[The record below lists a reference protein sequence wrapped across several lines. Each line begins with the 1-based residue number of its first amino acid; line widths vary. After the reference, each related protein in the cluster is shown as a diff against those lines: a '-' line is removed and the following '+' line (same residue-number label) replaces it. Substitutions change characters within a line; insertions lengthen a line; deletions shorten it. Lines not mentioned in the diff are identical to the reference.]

1 MMQLSAEEVQKIKE
15 QINWYG
21 TIDEEL
27 LARCLHGND
36 WYYKSPFNAL
46 PGQVNW
52 GEQAI
57 NLLQMRVQGMTLE
70 QCGQHFGVNRT
81 RIHQVQFRALRRLRT
96 LASQQ
101 HFTVGGR

>member
-1 MMQLSAEEVQKIKE
+1 MQLSTEEVQKIKE
-15 QINWYG
+15 QINWHG

-36 WYYKSPFNAL
+36 WFYKSSFNAL

-52 GEQAI
+52 GEQAT
-57 NLLQMRVQGMTLE
+57 NLLHMRVQGMTLE
-70 QCGQHFGVNRT
+70 KCAKHFGVT
-81 RIHQVQFRALRRLRT
+81 RVRIQQVQFRALRRLRT